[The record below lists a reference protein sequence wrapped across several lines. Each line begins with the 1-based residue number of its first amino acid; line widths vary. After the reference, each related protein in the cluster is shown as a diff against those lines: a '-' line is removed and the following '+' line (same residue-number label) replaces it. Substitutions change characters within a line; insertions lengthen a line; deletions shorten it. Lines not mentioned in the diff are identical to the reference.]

1 MSDKK
6 FYRVISRMDGFP
18 YGGRYFDDIEIIW
31 FYSERRESPLVNY
44 EELIENYKE
53 KKQKNSTEKLESY
66 IDELFALHE
75 ATRLKKFLDQHFK
88 DIVTEIREVDSIPT
102 DPEITPL
109 KEIPIG
115 GGIDFY
121 LLWKEDKYPL
131 SFKVEGIFDIRP
143 VWRRVTQKRWKIEL
157 ALNDLDLYELPS
169 FTVAD
174 RGIYILDAGKLG
186 GDFLVLC
193 RDEEVEKFLREKGFE
208 LEEIPGK
215 IYKLSFKNNDRTQA

>member
-1 MSDKK
+1 
-6 FYRVISRMDGFP
+6 MDGFP

-31 FYSERRESPLVNY
+31 FYSERREAPLVNY

-53 KKQKNSTEKLESY
+53 KKQRNSTEKLESY

-102 DPEITPL
+102 DPDITPL
-109 KEIPIG
+109 KEIPVG
-115 GGIDFY
+115 SGIDFY

-143 VWRRVTQKRWKIEL
+143 VWRKVTQKRWKIEL

-169 FTVAD
+169 LTVAD
-174 RGIYILDAGKLG
+174 RSIYVLDAGKLG

-193 RDEEVEKFLREKGFE
+193 RDEEVEKFLKEKGFE
-208 LEEIPGK
+208 LEEVPGK
-215 IYKLSFKNNDRTQA
+215 LYRLSFKGDDRPQI

>member
-1 MSDKK
+1 LTDKK
-6 FYRVISRMDGFP
+6 FYRVVSKMDGFP
-18 YGGRYFDDIEIIW
+18 YGGRYFDDIEIVW

-44 EELIENYKE
+44 EELIENYRE

-102 DPEITPL
+102 ELDVTPL
-109 KEIPIG
+109 KDIPVG

-143 VWRRVTQKRWKIEL
+143 VWRRTTQKRWKIEL

-169 FTVAD
+169 LTVAD
-174 RGIYILDAGKLG
+174 RSIYVLDAGKIG
-186 GDFLVLC
+186 GDFLVVST
-193 RDEEVEKFLREKGFE
+193 DEEVERVLREKGFE

-215 IYKLSFKNNDRTQA
+215 LYKLSFKGDDKPQV